1 MASRYDEFG
10 RIKKKFRGTEA
21 DKKAR
26 EEAALAR
33 LHGTSG
39 SGVRGFLLQLPPL
52 FCPGLRIKAPCHLP
66 AVMPV

>member
-1 MASRYDEFG
+1 MLSPGAARYDEFG

-21 DKKAR
+21 DRKAR

-39 SGVRGFLLQLPPL
+39 SGVGALNSCLQQSFYCAL
-52 FCPGLRIKAPCHLP
+52 
-66 AVMPV
+66 VMPGS

>member
-1 MASRYDEFG
+1 MKCAAPFARYDEFG
-10 RIKKKFRGTEA
+10 RLKKKFRGSEA

-39 SGVRGFLLQLPPL
+39 SGVRPDHPDSPPS
-52 FCPGLRIKAPCHLP
+52 F
-66 AVMPV
+66 